1 MTRVKVL
8 FQKRP
13 NMPSFG
19 TLILGRFLE
28 HYSMLKLRDFGMF
41 LEVYRKRPF
50 LVQTSPNVVEV
61 RNSANFAYAAF
72 SEVDIQDAP

>member
-1 MTRVKVL
+1 
-8 FQKRP
+8 
-13 NMPSFG
+13 
-19 TLILGRFLE
+19 
-28 HYSMLKLRDFGMF
+28 MLKLRDFGMF